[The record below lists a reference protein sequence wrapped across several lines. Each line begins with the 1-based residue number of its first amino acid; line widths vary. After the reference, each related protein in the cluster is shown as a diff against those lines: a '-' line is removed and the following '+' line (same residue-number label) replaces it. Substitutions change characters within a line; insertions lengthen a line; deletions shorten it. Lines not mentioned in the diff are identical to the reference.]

1 MKGPQSL
8 PLNFAATGGLGTRP
22 LRQAFSTGP
31 HVPVT
36 TTLSPASLVQ
46 PPIRQWWGLCLLG
59 PERPVRVM

>member
-8 PLNFAATGGLGTRP
+8 PLNFAAAGGLGTRP

-36 TTLSPASLVQ
+36 TPLSPASLVQ
-46 PPIRQWWGLCLLG
+46 PPIRQ
-59 PERPVRVM
+59 